1 MHTTY
6 GLTTLPLSPPLHRL
20 QADHHE
26 FAMQRNR
33 RLLLA
38 AALPAALLMT
48 ACASAPAPAAR
59 PGAIDNSALQRSDF
73 RAHQATY
80 GLVYRLPADATAIL
94 DSQVAPVVH
103 EQLLRLKLVAEA
115 NTFNLPHVTVVHIH
129 SADPSTPR
137 KMLAALPALP
147 PVLQDVHLKN
157 FYTTEAAK
165 GAGKPWWLDLGIVK
179 SGPAYEAMMDFNTRA
194 TAAMAPLRDGPL
206 PRVTGPVY
214 ARMNDSAK
222 AMVQSV
228 GVSGINQVQA
238 GKEVRSHNPHNT
250 LVYSEATFTPEIER
264 AMGETAARLNRILP
278 GGFTTTFENL
288 SIVELGFSGNV
299 TREIYR
305 INLKDQTAYEVSN
318 GRSVQR

>member
-1 MHTTY
+1 
-6 GLTTLPLSPPLHRL
+6 
-20 QADHHE
+20 
-26 FAMQRNR
+26 MQRNR

-48 ACASAPAPAAR
+48 ACASAPAPTAR

-165 GAGKPWWLDLGIVK
+165 G
-179 SGPAYEAMMDFNTRA
+179 PA
-194 TAAMAPLRDGPL
+194 
-206 PRVTGPVY
+206 
-214 ARMNDSAK
+214 S
-222 AMVQSV
+222 
-228 GVSGINQVQA
+228 
-238 GKEVRSHNPHNT
+238 
-250 LVYSEATFTPEIER
+250 
-264 AMGETAARLNRILP
+264 P
-278 GGFTTTFENL
+278 GGWTWASSSPARPTMP
-288 SIVELGFSGNV
+288 
-299 TREIYR
+299 
-305 INLKDQTAYEVSN
+305 
-318 GRSVQR
+318 

>member
-1 MHTTY
+1 MPQQDKPTVQHT
-6 GLTTLPLSPPLHRL
+6 S
-20 QADHHE
+20 
-26 FAMQRNR
+26 R

-38 AALPAALLMT
+38 ILPAALLA
-48 ACASAPAPAAR
+48 ACASAPAPTTAAAAS
-59 PGAIDNSALQRSDF
+59 GAIDNSALQRSDF

-80 GLVYRLPADATAIL
+80 GLVYRLPADATAIM
-94 DSQVAPVVH
+94 DSQVTPVVH

>member
-1 MHTTY
+1 
-6 GLTTLPLSPPLHRL
+6 
-20 QADHHE
+20 
-26 FAMQRNR
+26 MQRNR

-137 KMLAALPALP
+137 KMLAALPALAIGGP
-147 PVLQDVHLKN
+147 CQGLK
-157 FYTTEAAK
+157 
-165 GAGKPWWLDLGIVK
+165 P
-179 SGPAYEAMMDFNTRA
+179 
-194 TAAMAPLRDGPL
+194 
-206 PRVTGPVY
+206 
-214 ARMNDSAK
+214 
-222 AMVQSV
+222 
-228 GVSGINQVQA
+228 
-238 GKEVRSHNPHNT
+238 
-250 LVYSEATFTPEIER
+250 
-264 AMGETAARLNRILP
+264 
-278 GGFTTTFENL
+278 
-288 SIVELGFSGNV
+288 
-299 TREIYR
+299 
-305 INLKDQTAYEVSN
+305 
-318 GRSVQR
+318 